1 MCYENLITIIGIS
14 IQWLVHAIIYIA
26 FPQFIYKVINC
37 KRDVFTCHSEQTK
50 KFIEVEVCDHESI
63 QSFVTEISNANI
75 YDKLQKNLNTNP
87 NHNYEILLKHLLNA
101 KLKHIPKKVKNFNK
115 RRHSKEKWMTKELLQ
130 EIVTKNK
137 MYVTWKTTSV
147 NHINYEQI
155 KQRFKSYEKI
165 VKKDIK
171 EAKQRYFDQIFTAYK
186 NDMKKT

>member
-1 MCYENLITIIGIS
+1 M
-14 IQWLVHAIIYIA
+14 
-26 FPQFIYKVINC
+26 
-37 KRDVFTCHSEQTK
+37 
-50 KFIEVEVCDHESI
+50 
-63 QSFVTEISNANI
+63 
-75 YDKLQKNLNTNP
+75 
-87 NHNYEILLKHLLNA
+87 
-101 KLKHIPKKVKNFNK
+101 KHIPKKVKNFNK

-171 EAKQRYFDQIFTAYK
+171 EAK
-186 NDMKKT
+186 